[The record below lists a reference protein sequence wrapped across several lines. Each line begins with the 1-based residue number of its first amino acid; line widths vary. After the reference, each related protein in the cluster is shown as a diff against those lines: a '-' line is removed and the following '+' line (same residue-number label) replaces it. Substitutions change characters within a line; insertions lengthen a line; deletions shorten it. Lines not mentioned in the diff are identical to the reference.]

1 MLLQLLVVIDLTHSF
16 PFVGDILGGEA
27 GVRVDS
33 RQFDAIGLSD
43 LQDLAVNAQCGHALL
58 VSLGQSGL
66 ELVVSGDQTLEEEQK
81 RLRTRFRVF
90 NKKCFLSLLPFEWT

>member
-1 MLLQLLVVIDLTHSF
+1 MLLQLLVVFDLTHSF

-43 LQDLAVNAQCGHALL
+43 LKDLTVNAQCGHALL
-58 VSLGQSGL
+58 VSLRQGGL
-66 ELVVSGDQTLEEEQK
+66 ELVMSSDQTLEEQK
-81 RLRTRFRVF
+81 RFRTRFRI
-90 NKKCFLSLLPFEWT
+90 